1 MEALELYTVGQHD
14 DVYTEE
20 LKLNLGP
27 QHPSTHGVLRVE
39 LMMDGEIITAS
50 RADIGY
56 LHRCAEKIGE
66 NVTYLQ
72 FTPYTDRMDYLAS
85 MNNNLAWSL
94 TVEKLLGVEEEVPE
108 RAAWLRVICCELN
121 RIASHLI
128 AFGTY
133 GIDLG
138 ANTPFFYAFRER
150 EKIMALLERPSGA
163 RMLYNYIRPGGVAHD
178 VDETWL
184 DDVLAFCDDFEVRWR
199 EYNKVLSY
207 NKIFIERTANIGIL
221 PREMALDFGCTGPV
235 LRGSGQRWDLRV
247 DVPYLWPYQEVDFDV
262 PVGEGTHG
270 TLGDCWDRYWVR
282 MREMME
288 SIRIVRQ
295 ACRAVPDGPHIA
307 KKMERM
313 YKTPLKPEPGEAYL
327 RCENPRGELGFYVVS
342 EGGTSPIRCRA
353 RPPSFCNLSAL
364 DALLPGCMIADA
376 VAVIG
381 SLDIVLGEVDR

>member
-1 MEALELYTVGQHD
+1 MEALEMYAVD
-14 DVYTEE
+14 DRSDVYTEE

-39 LMMDGEIITAS
+39 LRMDGEILTAS
-50 RADIGY
+50 RCDIGY

-94 TVEKLLGVEEEVPE
+94 LVEKLLDVQVPE
-108 RAAWLRVICCELN
+108 RAQWLRMICAEMN

-133 GIDLG
+133 GIDIG

-150 EKIMALLERPSGA
+150 EAIMELLERPSGA
-163 RMLYNYIRPGGVAHD
+163 RMLYNYIQPGGVRRD
-178 VDETWL
+178 VDENWTE
-184 DDVLAFCDDFEVRWR
+184 DVLAFCDEFEKRWK
-199 EYNKVLSY
+199 EYNTVLT
-207 NKIFIERTANIGIL
+207 NNAIFIKRTANIGVL
-221 PREMALDFGCTGPV
+221 TKEMALDYGCTGPV
-235 LRGSGQRWDLRV
+235 LRGSGVKWDLRR
-247 DVPYLWPYQEVDFDV
+247 DVPYLDPYAEVEFEV

-288 SIRIVRQ
+288 SIRIIRQ
-295 ACRAVPDGPHIA
+295 GCAALPGGPTLE
-307 KKMERM
+307 KSMERM
-313 YKTPLKPEPGEAYL
+313 YKTPLKPAAGEAYM
-327 RCENPRGELGFYVVS
+327 RCENPRGELGFYAVS

-353 RPPSFCNLSAL
+353 RAPSFCNLSVL
-364 DALLPGCMIADA
+364 DALLPGTMIGDA
-376 VAVIG
+376 VAIIG

>member
-1 MEALELYTVGQHD
+1 MEALEMYTVDRRD

-39 LMMDGEIITAS
+39 LGMDGEIITAA
-50 RADIGY
+50 RCDIGY

-66 NVTYLQ
+66 NVSYLQ
-72 FTPYTDRMDYLAS
+72 FTPYTDRMDYLAAC
-85 MNNNLAWSL
+85 NNELAWSL
-94 TVEKLLGVEEEVPE
+94 TVEKLLGVEAPE
-108 RAAWLRVICCELN
+108 RAQWLRLITCELN

-133 GIDLG
+133 GIDMG

-150 EKIMALLERPSGA
+150 ESIMALLERPSGQ

-178 VDETWL
+178 IDEMWL
-184 DDVLAFCDDFEVRWR
+184 TDVLGFCDVFEKAWG
-199 EYNKVLSY
+199 EYNTLLTT
-207 NKIFIERTANIGIL
+207 NRIFIGRTANIGIISKQ
-221 PREMALDFGCTGPV
+221 MAIDYGLTGPV
-235 LRGSGQRWDLRV
+235 LRASGVKWDLRR
-247 DVPYLWPYQEVDFDV
+247 DVPYLAPYDECEFEV
-262 PVGEGTHG
+262 PIGEGTHG

-288 SIRIVRQ
+288 SVRIIRQ
-295 ACRAVPDGPHIA
+295 ACHKVPSGDFMT
-307 KKMERM
+307 KSMLKM
-313 YKTPLKPEPGEAYL
+313 YKTPLKPPAGEAYM

-353 RPPSFCNLSAL
+353 RAPSFCNLSVL
-364 DALLPGCMIADA
+364 DALLPGCMLGDG
-376 VAVIG
+376 VAIIG

>member
-1 MEALELYTVGQHD
+1 MEALELYAVDETA

-39 LMMDGEIITAS
+39 LRMDGEIITGS

-66 NVTYLQ
+66 NVSYLQ
-72 FTPYTDRMDYLAS
+72 FTPYTDRMDYLAAC
-85 MNNNLAWSL
+85 NNELAWSL
-94 TVEKLLGVEEEVPE
+94 AVEKLLGVEAPE
-108 RAAWLRVICCELN
+108 RAQWLRVIVCELN

-133 GIDLG
+133 GIDMG

-150 EKIMALLERPSGA
+150 ESILALLERPSGQ
-163 RMLYNYIRPGGVAHD
+163 RMLYNYVRPGGVAHD
-178 VDETWL
+178 IDEARVP
-184 DDVLAFCDDFEVRWR
+184 DVLAFCDQFERMWA
-199 EYNKVLSY
+199 EYNTLLTT
-207 NKIFIERTANIGIL
+207 NHIFIKRTANIGVI
-221 PREMALDFGCTGPV
+221 PRDMALAYGLTGPV
-235 LRGSGQRWDLRV
+235 LRGSGVRWDLRR
-247 DVPYLWPYQEVDFDV
+247 DVPYLWPYDECEFDV

-288 SIRIVRQ
+288 SIRIIRQ
-295 ACRAVPDGPHIA
+295 ACRRVPTGEF
-307 KKMERM
+307 MEKSMIRM
-313 YKTPLKPEPGEAYL
+313 YKTPLKPPPGEAYM
-327 RCENPRGELGFYVVS
+327 RCENPRGELGFYIVS
-342 EGGTSPIRCRA
+342 DGGTSPIRCRA
-353 RPPSFCNLSAL
+353 RGPSFCNLSVL
-364 DALLPGCMIADA
+364 DALLPGCMIADG
-376 VAVIG
+376 VAIIG

>member
-1 MEALELYTVGQHD
+1 MEALEMYAVEEKN
-14 DVYTEE
+14 DVFTEE

-39 LMMDGEIITAS
+39 LKMDGEIITAS
-50 RADIGY
+50 RCDIGY

-94 TVEKLLGVEEEVPE
+94 AVEKLIDVEAPE
-108 RAAWLRVICCELN
+108 RAQWIRVIVAELN

-133 GIDLG
+133 GIDIG

-150 EKIMALLERPSGA
+150 ESIMALLERPSGA
-163 RMLYNYIRPGGVAHD
+163 RMLYNYIRPGGVGHD
-178 VDETWL
+178 VDDQWL
-184 DDVLAFCDDFEVRWR
+184 ADVLAFCDEFERRWK
-199 EYNKVLSY
+199 EYNTLLTNSH
-207 NKIFIERTANIGIL
+207 IFIKRTANIGVI
-221 PREMALDFGCTGPV
+221 PKDVALAYGCTGPV
-235 LRGSGQRWDLRV
+235 LRGSGVKWDLRR
-247 DVPYLWPYQEVDFDV
+247 DVPYLKPYDELEFDV

-270 TLGDCWDRYWVR
+270 SLGDCWDRYWVR

-288 SIRIVRQ
+288 SIRIIRQ
-295 ACRAVPDGPHIA
+295 ACPRVPDGPFMD
-307 KKMERM
+307 KKTSGM
-313 YKTPLKPEPGEAYL
+313 YKTPLKPKPGEAYV

-342 EGGTSPIRCRA
+342 EGGTSPIRCRTRA
-353 RPPSFCNLSAL
+353 PSFCNLAVL
-364 DALLPGCMIADA
+364 DVLLPGTMIADG
-376 VAVIG
+376 VAIIG

>member
-1 MEALELYTVGQHD
+1 MEALEMYTTD
-14 DVYTEE
+14 DRTDVYTEE

-39 LMMDGEIITAS
+39 LKMDGEIITGS
-50 RADIGY
+50 RSDIGY

-94 TVEKLLGVEEEVPE
+94 TVEKLLGVEAPE
-108 RAAWLRVICCELN
+108 RAQWLRMICAELN

-133 GIDLG
+133 GIDIG

-150 EKIMALLERPSGA
+150 ESIMELLERPSGA
-163 RMLYNYIRPGGVAHD
+163 RMLYNYIQPGGVRRD
-178 VDETWL
+178 VDENWV
-184 DDVLAFCDDFEVRWR
+184 DDVLAFCDVFERRWA
-199 EYNKVLSY
+199 EYNTLLT
-207 NKIFIERTANIGIL
+207 NNLIFIKRTANIGIVTK
-221 PREMALDFGCTGPV
+221 EMVFDNGAGGPV
-235 LRGSGQRWDLRV
+235 MRGSGIKWDLRR
-247 DVPYLWPYQEVDFDV
+247 DVPYLKPYDEVEFDV

-288 SIRIVRQ
+288 SIRIIRQ
-295 ACRAVPDGPHIA
+295 GCKAMPGGEVMEKGM
-307 KKMERM
+307 KKM
-313 YKTPLKPEPGEAYL
+313 YKTPLKPAPGEAYV

-353 RPPSFCNLSAL
+353 RGPSFCNLSML
-364 DALLPGCMIADA
+364 DSLLPGTMLADA
-376 VAVIG
+376 VAIIG

>member
-1 MEALELYTVGQHD
+1 MEALELYAVD
-14 DVYTEE
+14 DSAEVYTEE

-39 LMMDGEIITAS
+39 LKMDGEIITGA

-66 NVTYLQ
+66 NVSYLQ
-72 FTPYTDRMDYLAS
+72 FTPYTDRMDYLAAC
-85 MNNNLAWSL
+85 NNELAWSL
-94 TVEKLLGVEEEVPE
+94 TVEKLLGVEAPE
-108 RAAWLRVICCELN
+108 RAQWLRVIVCELN

-133 GIDLG
+133 GIDMG

-150 EKIMALLERPSGA
+150 ELILALLERPSGQ
-163 RMLYNYIRPGGVAHD
+163 RMLYNYVRPGGVAHD
-178 VDETWL
+178 IDETWL
-184 DDVLAFCDDFEVRWR
+184 DDVLAFCDHFEKMWA
-199 EYNKVLSY
+199 EYNTLLTT
-207 NKIFIERTANIGIL
+207 NAIFIGRTANIGVL
-221 PREMALDFGCTGPV
+221 PKEVAIAFGVTGPS
-235 LRGSGQRWDLRV
+235 LRASGVRWDLRR
-247 DVPYLWPYQEVDFDV
+247 DVPYLWPYGELEFDV

-288 SIRIVRQ
+288 SIRIIRQ
-295 ACRAVPDGPHIA
+295 ACRRVPSGDFMDKNLI
-307 KKMERM
+307 KI
-313 YKTPLKPEPGEAYL
+313 YKSPIKPGPGEAYM
-327 RCENPRGELGFYVVS
+327 RCENPRGELGFYIVAA
-342 EGGTSPIRCRA
+342 GGTSPLRCRA
-353 RPPSFCNLSAL
+353 RGPSFCNLSVL
-364 DALLPGCMIADA
+364 ETLLPGCMIADG

>member
-1 MEALELYTVGQHD
+1 MEALEMYTTD
-14 DVYTEE
+14 DRADVYTEE

-39 LMMDGEIITAS
+39 LKMDGEIITSS
-50 RADIGY
+50 RCDIGY

-72 FTPYTDRMDYLAS
+72 FTPYTDRMDYLSS

-94 TVEKLLGVEEEVPE
+94 TVERLLGVKAPE
-108 RAAWLRVICCELN
+108 RAQWLRMICAELN

-133 GIDLG
+133 GIDIG

-150 EKIMALLERPSGA
+150 ESIMALLERPSGA
-163 RMLYNYIRPGGVAHD
+163 RMLYNYIQPGGLRRD
-178 VDETWL
+178 VDERWA
-184 DDVLAFCDDFEVRWR
+184 DDVLAFCDEFERRWA
-199 EYNKVLSY
+199 EYNTLLT
-207 NKIFIERTANIGIL
+207 NNHIFIKRTANIGVI
-221 PREMALDFGCTGPV
+221 PQHMVFENGATGPV
-235 LRGSGQRWDLRV
+235 MRGSGIKWDLRR
-247 DVPYLWPYQEVDFDV
+247 DVPYLEPYDAVDFDV

-288 SIRIVRQ
+288 SVRIIRQ
-295 ACRAVPDGPHIA
+295 GCRALPGGDVMDKGM
-307 KKMERM
+307 KRM
-313 YKTPLKPEPGEAYL
+313 YKTPLKPDPGEAYV

-342 EGGTSPIRCRA
+342 AGETSPLRCRA
-353 RPPSFCNLSAL
+353 RAPSFCNLSLL
-364 DALLPGCMIADA
+364 DKLLPGTMIADA
-376 VAVIG
+376 VAIIG

>member
-1 MEALELYTVGQHD
+1 MEALEMYTVD
-14 DVYTEE
+14 DRTDVYTEE

-39 LMMDGEIITAS
+39 LKMDGEIITDS
-50 RADIGY
+50 RCDIGY

-66 NVTYLQ
+66 NVSYLQ

-94 TVEKLLGVEEEVPE
+94 TVEKLMGLEVPE
-108 RAAWLRVICCELN
+108 RAQWLRMICSELN

-133 GIDLG
+133 GIDIG

-150 EKIMALLERPSGA
+150 ESIMELLERPSGA
-163 RMLYNYIRPGGVAHD
+163 RMLYNYIQPGGVRRD
-178 VDETWL
+178 IDENWV
-184 DDVLAFCDDFEVRWR
+184 DDVLAFCDDFEKRWA
-199 EYNKVLSY
+199 EYNTLLSH
-207 NKIFIERTANIGIL
+207 NHIFIKRTANIGIL
-221 PREMALDFGCTGPV
+221 TKEMALDFGCTGPV
-235 LRGSGQRWDLRV
+235 LRGSGVRWDLRR
-247 DVPYLWPYQEVDFDV
+247 DEPYLAPYDEVEFDI

-288 SIRIVRQ
+288 SIRIIRQ
-295 ACRAVPDGPHIA
+295 GCAALPGGEVMT
-307 KKMERM
+307 KKQKSM
-313 YKTPLKPEPGEAYL
+313 YKTPMKAEAGTHAYV
-327 RCENPRGELGFYVVS
+327 RCENPRGELAFYAVS
-342 EGGTSPIRCRA
+342 EGGTSPIRLRA
-353 RPPSFCNLSAL
+353 RAPSFCNLAVL
-364 DALLPGCMIADA
+364 DQLLPGTMIADG
-376 VAVIG
+376 VAIIG

>member
-1 MEALELYTVGQHD
+1 MEALEMYTVD
-14 DVYTEE
+14 DRSDVYTEE

-39 LMMDGEIITAS
+39 LSMDGEIITAS
-50 RADIGY
+50 RCDIGY

-72 FTPYTDRMDYLAS
+72 YTPYTDRMDYLAS

-94 TVEKLLGVEEEVPE
+94 TVEKLLGVEAPE
-108 RAAWLRVICCELN
+108 RAQWLRMICAELN

-133 GIDLG
+133 GIDIG

-150 EKIMALLERPSGA
+150 ESIMALLERPSGA
-163 RMLYNYIRPGGVAHD
+163 RMLYNYIQPGGLRRD
-178 VDETWL
+178 VDENWVT
-184 DDVLAFCDDFEVRWR
+184 DVLAFCDDFEKRWA
-199 EYNKVLSY
+199 EYNTLLS
-207 NKIFIERTANIGIL
+207 NNRIFIGRTANIGVI
-221 PREMALDFGCTGPV
+221 PQDVVYACGATGPV
-235 LRGSGQRWDLRV
+235 MRGSGIKWDLRR
-247 DVPYLWPYQEVDFDV
+247 DVPYLKPYEEVDFDV

-288 SIRIVRQ
+288 SIRIIRQ
-295 ACRAVPDGPHIA
+295 GCAALPGGEVMEKVM
-307 KKMERM
+307 KKM
-313 YKTPLKPEPGEAYL
+313 YKTPLTPEAGEAYM
-327 RCENPRGELGFYVVS
+327 RCENPRGELGFYVVA

-353 RPPSFCNLSAL
+353 RAPSFCNLSLL
-364 DALLPGCMIADA
+364 DSLLPGTMIADA
-376 VAVIG
+376 VAIIG

>member
-1 MEALELYTVGQHD
+1 MEALEMYSVDTRS

-39 LMMDGEIITAS
+39 LKMDGEIITES
-50 RADIGY
+50 RCDIGY

-94 TVEKLLGVEEEVPE
+94 TVEKLLDLEVPE
-108 RAAWLRVICCELN
+108 RAQWLRMICAELN

-133 GIDLG
+133 GIDIG

-150 EKIMALLERPSGA
+150 ESIMALLERPSGA
-163 RMLYNYIRPGGVAHD
+163 RMLYNYIQPGGVRRD
-178 VDETWL
+178 VDERWV
-184 DDVLAFCDDFEVRWR
+184 DDVLAFCDDFEKRWV
-199 EYNKVLSY
+199 EYNTLLSA
-207 NKIFIERTANIGIL
+207 NAIFIKRTANIGIL
-221 PREMALDFGCTGPV
+221 TKEMALAYGCTGPV
-235 LRGSGQRWDLRV
+235 LRGSGVRWDLRR
-247 DVPYLWPYQEVDFDV
+247 DEPYLAPYAEVEFDI

-288 SIRIVRQ
+288 SIRIIRQ
-295 ACRAVPDGPHIA
+295 GCAALPDGEVMT
-307 KKMERM
+307 KKQMGM
-313 YKTPLKPEPGEAYL
+313 YKTPMKPEPGLAYL
-327 RCENPRGELGFYVVS
+327 RTENPRGELGFFVVS
-342 EGGTSPIRCRA
+342 DGGTSPLRCRA
-353 RPPSFCNLSAL
+353 RAPSFCNLAVL
-364 DALLPGCMIADA
+364 DELLPGTMLADG
-376 VAVIG
+376 VATIG